1 MPLTFGEGV
10 AISQECR
17 NIARLSV
24 MINKAG
30 RIFQAGCSRRL
41 RDDPGGGGGSG
52 PPLGVITLSQ
62 QFQIFLEML
71 INKTE
76 VFVCAPDDSCIGEAA
91 AAVPPGS
98 REQQL
103 APAWAADGS
112 MCHLLPPQQ
121 VISIISPLFSA
132 TGGEI
137 LAPRTAARY

>member
-1 MPLTFGEGV
+1 MTTTGE
-10 AISQECR
+10 
-17 NIARLSV
+17 
-24 MINKAG
+24 
-30 RIFQAGCSRRL
+30 
-41 RDDPGGGGGSG
+41 GGGGGHAG

-62 QFQIFLEML
+62 QSQIFLEML

-91 AAVPPGS
+91 AAVPTGS